1 MSFHVSGCA
10 AAAALGLMDGGI
22 TSAACA
28 GGTPAAPPGLA
39 DDARRCTFGIDGD
52 EGDVD
57 EGDVDATDE
66 EFEGVDA
73 EAMVEGVLPRTS
85 LLGASALLVP
95 LMDDDCTAPGVEPR
109 ITVVVLAVSVPPP
122 GVRAINGA
130 GLESPTVEMV
140 AAGTEPLRAIN
151 GAAAGAVDPFSDT
164 GAA

>member
-28 GGTPAAPPGLA
+28 GGTPAAPPGLV
-39 DDARRCTFGIDGD
+39 DDARRCTLGIDGD
-52 EGDVD
+52 EGEV
-57 EGDVDATDE
+57 GATDE

-85 LLGASALLVP
+85 LLGANALLVP

-109 ITVVVLAVSVPPP
+109 ITVVVLDASVPPP

-130 GLESPTVEMV
+130 GLESPAAEMV

-151 GAAAGAVDPFSDT
+151 GAAAGAVDSFSDT